1 MMVKMMMRKQ
11 QRKLEKN
18 VEGLEQQI
26 DCLQEHYTF
35 IINENNTLT
44 SLYII
49 NEKTSLRHCTWVKK
63 KITSLIQ
70 VSRAGST
77 HSRGGEHVK
86 NPRAGSTHSGGWG
99 TRNLAYTFHAG
110 IARVFDAWIFT

>member
-1 MMVKMMMRKQ
+1 MMVKMMRKQ
-11 QRKLEKN
+11 QRKLEKY

-49 NEKTSLRHCTWVKK
+49 NEKKRHYVIVHGL

-86 NPRAGSTHSGGWG
+86 KTTRGVHTFRGGGEHVKKNHARGPRIQGGG
-99 TRNLAYTFHAG
+99 VGNM
-110 IARVFDAWIFT
+110 